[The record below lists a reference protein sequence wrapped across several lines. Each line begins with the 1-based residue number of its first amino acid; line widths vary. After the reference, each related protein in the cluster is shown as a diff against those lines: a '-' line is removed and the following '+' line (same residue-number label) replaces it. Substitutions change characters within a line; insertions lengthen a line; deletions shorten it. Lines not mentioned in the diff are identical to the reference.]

1 MGLGTEHTPESGRH
15 VAQAEQ
21 RRRIVIPRFV
31 YLRLLPSAVAVLVVG
46 ALALGQ
52 RYLNGVVWPEP
63 PVVTAGDGSGPP
75 SDAVVLFDGKN
86 FDAWD
91 GAKDWKV
98 DGDGGF
104 TVKGNLQTK
113 QGFGDCQLHLE
124 FASPKEVKGSGQGRG
139 NNGVG
144 FMGAKYEIQ
153 VLDSFDNKTYPE
165 GQCASVYNQTPPMVN
180 ASRKPGEW
188 QSYDIIFTAPR
199 FEKEGKLVKPG
210 FVTVLHNGILV
221 QNHTEI
227 QGETFYDRAAVYS
240 AHADKLPLVLMYHGN
255 PVRFRNIW
263 LREFKELEG
272 KPGKKG
278 LEGK

>member
-1 MGLGTEHTPESGRH
+1 MKSTVVCR
-15 VAQAEQ
+15 
-21 RRRIVIPRFV
+21 
-31 YLRLLPSAVAVLVVG
+31 RLLPAIVLVLTIAG
-46 ALALGQ
+46 LAIGQ

-63 PVVTAGDGSGPP
+63 PVITPGEGNGPP
-75 SDAVVLFDGKN
+75 SDALVLFDGKN

-91 GAKDWKV
+91 GAKDWPI
-98 DGDGGF
+98 DADGGF
-104 TVKGNLQTK
+104 AVKGNLKTK

-144 FMGAKYEIQ
+144 FMGAHYEIQ
-153 VLDSFDNKTYPE
+153 VLDSYDNKTYPE

-188 QSYDIIFTAPR
+188 QTYDIVFTTPR
-199 FEKEGKLVKPG
+199 FDGDGKLTKPG
-210 FVTVLHNGILV
+210 FVTVFHNGVVV

-227 QGETFYDRAAVYS
+227 QGETFYDQPAAYS
-240 AHADKLPLVLMYHGN
+240 KHADKLPLVLMYHGN

-263 LREFKELEG
+263 VREIKELEG